1 MRILMVPALV
11 ALMITPLAAYAS
23 TAQNG
28 LSVASA
34 GHGFAVQGTS
44 GQGARAIWC
53 AAGEYAFRTKGAGN
67 ADRLY
72 ISEGRKPGFGQRGPV
87 TFTLDAGGLTP
98 SAVLVTGL
106 SLRNA
111 GANLSVGHARSFCS
125 NKSPSPGGTR

>member
-1 MRILMVPALV
+1 MRILMITALT
-11 ALMITPLAAYAS
+11 ALLATPLAAQTFKA
-23 TAQNG
+23 TNG
-28 LSVASA
+28 LAVTAS
-34 GHGFAVQGTS
+34 GHGFAVDGAS

-53 AAGEYAFRTKGAGN
+53 AAGDYAVRTKGARG

-72 ISEGRKPGFGQRGPV
+72 IAEGRKPGFGQRGPV

-106 SLRNA
+106 SLRSA